1 MSTDAKMRR
10 MMTMLHKREAL
21 EKRSEIMKSGRR
33 VVQGRVMVFL
43 KAAQMNEMRRA
54 T

>member
-10 MMTMLHKREAL
+10 MVTMLHRREAL
-21 EKRSEIMKSGRR
+21 EKRSDIMRSGRR
-33 VVQGRVMVFL
+33 VVQGRIMIFL
-43 KAAQMNEMRRA
+43 KAAQMNEIRRV

>member
-1 MSTDAKMRR
+1 MSADAKMRR
-10 MMTMLHKREAL
+10 MMTMLHRKEAL

-33 VVQGRVMVFL
+33 VVQGRVMMFL
-43 KAAQMNEMRRA
+43 KAAQMNEIRRP